1 MRQSA
6 AQFLARMLSSATIL
20 AVLLV
25 AAGRSDA
32 AEDME
37 IRYAAMPLLSQAPIV
52 IAERRG
58 LFAAEGV
65 KVSLLRVQSGAQGLE
80 AVMAGSADAAHISDT
95 PLIYAASNGLKIV
108 VVADNGR
115 ITKENPQSAILVKAD
130 SAIHS
135 LADLRGKKIANL
147 PPGTINDVQLKGLIL
162 PQLGLKPGTD
172 VSIVVAGFPD
182 MPGMLR
188 AGTVDAALENEP
200 FVTTMLKQGDFRVL
214 SNLSDFIPNSGN
226 YLSMIA
232 FRQDF
237 LSSHAAVV
245 QHFLRAYVKA
255 VAVYTHDKE
264 ERVAALSEWVKLPR
278 DILGDV
284 PPLEISENARI
295 DVDALTPVADT
306 LLKLGY
312 IKNPVDIRPYVDNSY
327 LPK

>member
-1 MRQSA
+1 MRQCAKQLLVIMSSA
-6 AQFLARMLSSATIL
+6 AIL
-20 AVLLV
+20 ILILV
-25 AAGRSDA
+25 AGRSDA

-37 IRYAAMPLLSQAPIV
+37 IRYAAMPLLSQAPII
-52 IAERRG
+52 IAERKG

-95 PLIYAASNGLKIV
+95 PLIYAASNGLKIA
-108 VVADNGR
+108 VVADDGR
-115 ITKENPQSAILVKAD
+115 ITKKNTQSAILVKAD

-135 LADLRGKKIANL
+135 LADLKGKTIANL

-172 VSIVVAGFPD
+172 VSIIVAGFPD

-188 AGTVDAALENEP
+188 AGTVDAVFEDEP
-200 FVTTMLKQGDFRVL
+200 FVTTMQKQGGFRVV
-214 SNLSDFIPNSGN
+214 SNLSNFIPNNGN
-226 YLSMIA
+226 YLSMIT
-232 FRQDF
+232 FRQDY
-237 LSSHAAVV
+237 LSSHATAV

-255 VAVYTHDKE
+255 VAIYAHDKD

-278 DILGDV
+278 DILEDV
-284 PPLEISENARI
+284 PPLEISENGMI
-295 DVDALTPVADT
+295 NVDALTPVADT

-312 IKNPVDIRPYVDNSY
+312 IKNAVDIRPYVDNGY